1 MGYKQT
7 LRKVKALHKEGV
19 TDITTL
25 EKLMKLTEKKKVID
39 LPKFLELQ
47 DEDLPSAEVV
57 IDVGY
62 LPEVLE
68 DYNEEIRFLPFEVW
82 WGCVYP
88 ISRLFVLEFWKLWNN
103 TTCKIFEMYLTPQD
117 IKNLIEI
124 LQKGLEYLKQF
135 EQDKQ
140 AE

>member
-19 TDITTL
+19 PDIIAL
-25 EKLMKLTEKKKVID
+25 DEFMKIIEKKKVVD
-39 LPKFLELQ
+39 LPKFLEFQ

-62 LPEVLE
+62 LPDVLE

-88 ISRLFVLEFWKLWNN
+88 GNHLFVLEFCSLWDDN

-117 IKNLIEI
+117 IRKLIKI
-124 LQKGLEYLKQF
+124 LQKGLEYLEK
-135 EQDKQ
+135 DK
-140 AE
+140 